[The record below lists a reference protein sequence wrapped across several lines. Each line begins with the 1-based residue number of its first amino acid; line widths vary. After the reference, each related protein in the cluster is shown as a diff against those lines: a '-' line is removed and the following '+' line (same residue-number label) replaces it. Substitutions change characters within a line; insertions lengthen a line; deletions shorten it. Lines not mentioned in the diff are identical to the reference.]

1 MSGLIPISIVAEF
14 LGKRPEQMR
23 TVSDMDHLPVIAV
36 PAETKPVSKVS
47 LLGLHGWLAARSK
60 NVPLTV
66 DELEREIDRAA
77 EAVRRR
83 REAKKQ
89 RKGAGV

>member
-14 LGKRPEQMR
+14 LGKRPEQMK
-23 TVSDMDHLPVIAV
+23 TVIKLDRLPVIDV
-36 PAETKPVSKVS
+36 PAETKPLPKVS
-47 LLGLHGWLAARSK
+47 LLGLHGWLAERSK

-66 DELEREIDRAA
+66 DQLEREIDRAA
-77 EAVRRR
+77 EAVRKR

-89 RKGAGV
+89 RKGAAV